1 MKAYVTNGGSNPT
14 YQWYINGHAIAG
26 ATGATF
32 TNYQFFNNDIVA
44 CEVTASG
51 PCGGNTTTSSS
62 LTITL
67 SDVGVSQVSA
77 AGGNI
82 SLVPNPNKGI
92 FTVKGSMG
100 ITTDEEVTMEVTN
113 MLGQVIYTHKVNTVN
128 GSIDE
133 VIDLGNTLANGMYIM
148 SLGSGTQRNVFHFVI
163 EQ

>member
-1 MKAYVTNGGSNPT
+1 M
-14 YQWYINGHAIAG
+14 
-26 ATGATF
+26 
-32 TNYQFFNNDIVA
+32 
-44 CEVTASG
+44 
-51 PCGGNTTTSSS
+51 
-62 LTITL
+62 
-67 SDVGVSQVSA
+67 SQVSA